1 MVDAYTGYNKVT
13 TVEGRKRAGCM
24 AHARRK
30 FFEASRG
37 LPEAEIAMNL
47 IRAIYVV
54 EHEARERGIVGTAEH
69 LALRRTRS
77 RPILAQLFRWLRQ
90 QRGRHLPK
98 GPLGKAIGYALNNH
112 RALTRFTTDARLPPD
127 NNRSEAALRIVA
139 LGRKN
144 YLFVGNEDAGINIA
158 GLYSLVATCAAHG
171 KNPLEYLTDVL
182 IRISSHPQS
191 RIDEL
196 LPDRW
201 QPAAT

>member
-1 MVDAYTGYNKVT
+1 MPSSTFVSLRKS
-13 TVEGRKRAGCM
+13 GRPPRFRHSIRPAGC
-24 AHARRK
+24 
-30 FFEASRG
+30 
-37 LPEAEIAMNL
+37 L
-47 IRAIYVV
+47 
-54 EHEARERGIVGTAEH
+54 
-69 LALRRTRS
+69 TRHWHV
-77 RPILAQLFRWLRQ
+77 P
-90 QRGRHLPK
+90 
-98 GPLGKAIGYALNNH
+98 KAIGYALNNH
-112 RALTRFTTDARLPPD
+112 RALTRFTTDPRLPPD

-201 QPAAT
+201 QPAAI